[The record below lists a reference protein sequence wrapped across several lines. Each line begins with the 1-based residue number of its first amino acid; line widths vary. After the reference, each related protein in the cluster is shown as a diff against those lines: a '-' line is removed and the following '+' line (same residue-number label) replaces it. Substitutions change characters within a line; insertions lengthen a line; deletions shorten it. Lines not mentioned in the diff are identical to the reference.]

1 MYKVEEFFNVTQLML
16 FLNENNI
23 KPEHIIQLSD
33 LPPLDSTYVVRRILL
48 MYYDEKEILDEEE
61 YL

>member
-1 MYKVEEFFNVTQLML
+1 MYKVEEFFNVTQLMF

-33 LPPLDSTYVVRRILL
+33 LPPLDSYVARRILL